1 MQGVFM
7 RSLEKQVRRRQTRG
21 CCKQNVME
29 NAGVGSEVQNVEGSV
44 ENKVRTRD
52 FQGKRE
58 LKW

>member
-1 MQGVFM
+1 M
-7 RSLEKQVRRRQTRG
+7 
-21 CCKQNVME
+21 
-29 NAGVGSEVQNVEGSV
+29 GSEVQNVEGSV

>member
-1 MQGVFM
+1 M

-29 NAGVGSEVQNVEGSV
+29 NAGMGSEVQNVEGSV